1 MFYGAVMCFLM
12 FQMPLTK
19 KTPVKRLRC
28 PICGVGFS
36 EEKDWT
42 DHLVE
47 CGRRRMEKQSFVC
60 VEDGCGYASAKKS
73 DLSRHIKRRHMADD
87 SDSTWEEQDPGDL
100 SDFVGKTPK
109 SKPSSVVPPS
119 DLIQLGRVTRKP
131 TDPNPV
137 FAPRKKS
144 KEDETQVKKTKVTST
159 ITTPECTTSLVTSS
173 APILTKRC
181 QTLTTISSKL
191 CLVMHHLL
199 VCLWSVASQAA
210 PPAFPSAIMC
220 SVTFRLCSVRLPVD
234 ASSQTDAPQRHHNRR
249 RCTRTEHNGCV
260 EEVVSEEE
268 WWDYLESR

>member
-1 MFYGAVMCFLM
+1 M

-47 CGRRRMEKQSFVC
+47 CGRQRMEKQSFVC
-60 VEDGCGYASAKKS
+60 AEDGCGYASAKKS
-73 DLSRHIKRRHMADD
+73 DLSRHIKRKHMADD

-109 SKPSSVVPPS
+109 SKPSSAMPPS

-159 ITTPECTTSLVTSS
+159 ITAPECTTSPVTSS
-173 APILTKRC
+173 APILD
-181 QTLTTISSKL
+181 QTLPDTNNNLKQAVSSDASSSSMSLVSSFAGRSSCISSGDHVQ
-191 CLVMHHLL
+191 CNF
-199 VCLWSVASQAA
+199 
-210 PPAFPSAIMC
+210 PPL
-220 SVTFRLCSVRLPVD
+220 FRSSFVD
-234 ASSQTDAPQRHHNRR
+234 ASSQTDAPQRRHNRR

-268 WWDYLESR
+268 WWDY

>member
-1 MFYGAVMCFLM
+1 M

-47 CGRRRMEKQSFVC
+47 CGRQRMEKQSFVC

-73 DLSRHIKRRHMADD
+73 DLSRHIKRKHMADD
-87 SDSTWEEQDPGDL
+87 SDSMWEEQDPGDL

-109 SKPSSVVPPS
+109 SKPSSAMPPS

-159 ITTPECTTSLVTSS
+159 ITAPECTTSPVTSS
-173 APILTKRC
+173 APILT
-181 QTLTTISSKL
+181 QTLLDTNNNLKQTVSSDASSSSSLSLTSSFAGRSSCISFGDHMQ
-191 CLVMHHLL
+191 CNFP
-199 VCLWSVASQAA
+199 CNF
-210 PPAFPSAIMC
+210 PPL
-220 SVTFRLCSVRLPVD
+220 FRSSFVD
-234 ASSQTDAPQRHHNRR
+234 GSSQTDAPQRHHNRR

-268 WWDYLESR
+268 WWDY